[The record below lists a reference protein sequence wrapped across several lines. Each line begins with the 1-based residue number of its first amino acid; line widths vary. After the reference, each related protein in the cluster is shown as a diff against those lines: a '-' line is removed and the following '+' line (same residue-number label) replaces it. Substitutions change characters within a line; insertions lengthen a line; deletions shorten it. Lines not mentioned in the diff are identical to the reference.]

1 MRVDDMGDVW
11 HSINMNMNM
20 LLGGYVSSVL
30 IAMTILIVGWI
41 VALIIAAIAR
51 GIVSRLDL
59 SRKLTG

>member
-1 MRVDDMGDVW
+1 MGDVW

-41 VALIIAAIAR
+41 VTLIIAAIAR

>member
-1 MRVDDMGDVW
+1 MGDVW
-11 HSINMNMNM
+11 HSMSMNMNM
-20 LLGGYVSSVL
+20 LLGGYVSNVL

>member
-1 MRVDDMGDVW
+1 MAQHKHEHEYV
-11 HSINMNMNM
+11 

>member
-1 MRVDDMGDVW
+1 MGDVW